1 MNGSVTI
8 NSAMGMIYFTNRGFD
23 FFFVLM
29 ITSFSIFKVIII
41 SIGTYDKLLKK
52 PSQSKLIIVFLNES
66 ISL

>member
-8 NSAMGMIYFTNRGFD
+8 NSAMEMIYFPNRGFD

-41 SIGTYDKLLKK
+41 SIGTYVKLLKK